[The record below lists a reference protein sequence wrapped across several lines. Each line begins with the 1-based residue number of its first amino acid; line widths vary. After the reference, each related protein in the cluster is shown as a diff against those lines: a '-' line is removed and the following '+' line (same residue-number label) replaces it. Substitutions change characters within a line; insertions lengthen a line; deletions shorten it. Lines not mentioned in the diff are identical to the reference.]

1 VILNAM
7 FGRRATAP
15 MPSDDT
21 ADTFHIP
28 TAEDGRPAARVLPSI
43 RPRTPEDAMNQ
54 SGFLLTAPDISQGA
68 TVPDRFVEES
78 ATSPALRWS
87 GVPEGT
93 QSFALAVTDPDLPA
107 AFNFPRSFAHWLVH
121 DIPGHIRALPEGAS
135 NSLAMPTPAVELN
148 SDFVTFAI
156 PGFGRGWGGPW
167 PPDRRHRY
175 VFTLY
180 ALKTARVDIA
190 PGADLA
196 AFAAAVLP
204 VTIDQA
210 SFTAVYGPARKPL
223 PTT

>member
-1 VILNAM
+1 
-7 FGRRATAP
+7 
-15 MPSDDT
+15 
-21 ADTFHIP
+21 
-28 TAEDGRPAARVLPSI
+28 
-43 RPRTPEDAMNQ
+43 MNQ
-54 SGFLLTAPDISQGA
+54 SGFLLIAPDIAQGA
-68 TVPDRFVEES
+68 VVPERFTEES
-78 ATSPALRWS
+78 PTSPALRWS

-93 QSFALAVTDPDLPA
+93 QSFSLAVIDPDLPA

-135 NSLAMPTPAVELN
+135 RSLAMPGPAAELN
-148 SDFVTFAI
+148 SDYVTFAI

-167 PPDRRHRY
+167 PPDRQHRY

-180 ALKTARVDIA
+180 ALKTARVAIA
-190 PGADLA
+190 PDADLA